1 MHYESTNRGRELS
14 TGFLKN
20 GETKSTD
27 DTSHSSHPLFQICL
41 VNTTHIILL
50 CDHTVSGTLGVNK
63 SRKYTAPNMK
73 TYDLVREKEPNHG
86 KHSKKLMVD
95 NNHLCNVH

>member
-1 MHYESTNRGRELS
+1 MHYESTDGGREPS

-20 GETKSTD
+20 GETKGID
-27 DTSHSSHPLFQICL
+27 DTSHSSHPPSQICL
-41 VNTTHIILL
+41 VNTTQIILL
-50 CDHTVSGTLGVNK
+50 CDHSVSGTLGVNK

-95 NNHLCNVH
+95 NNHLYDVN